1 MKNTIGIFK
10 LFSDEL
16 RLRIL
21 MLLGKKEL
29 SVCQIMGIT
38 GASQPLVSRNLSL
51 LYRAGFLDERRAGK
65 LRFYSIS
72 KGLSDEKTDVI
83 NLLRKL
89 LESDKRFKEDLETL
103 TECAEFQRKAGR
115 CDMKTLTDFMILQK
129 KKGKKGKR

>member
-1 MKNTIGIFK
+1 MKNTIGMFK
-10 LFSDEL
+10 LFSDGL

-21 MLLGKKEL
+21 MLLDKQEL

-51 LYRAGFLDERRAGK
+51 LYRAGFLDERRHGK
-65 LRFYSIS
+65 LRFYSVS
-72 KGLSDEKTDVI
+72 EGLSDEKTDVI

-103 TECAEFQRKAGR
+103 AECEEFQRKAGR
-115 CDMKTLTDFMILQK
+115 CDMKTLTDFMTLQK
-129 KKGKKGKR
+129 KRKKGKK

>member
-1 MKNTIGIFK
+1 MKNTIGMFK

-21 MLLGKKEL
+21 MLLDKQGL

-51 LYRAGFLDERRAGK
+51 LYRAGFLDERRDGK
-65 LRFYSIS
+65 LRFYSVS
-72 KGLSDEKTDVI
+72 EGLSDEKTDVI

-89 LESDKRFKEDLETL
+89 LESDKRFKEDLDTL
-103 TECAEFQRKAGR
+103 AECEEFQRKAGR
-115 CDMKTLTDFMILQK
+115 CDMKTLTDFMTLK
-129 KKGKKGKR
+129 KKSKKGKK

>member
-1 MKNTIGIFK
+1 MKNTIGMFK

-21 MLLGKKEL
+21 MLLGKTEL

-51 LYRAGFLDERRAGK
+51 FYRAGFLDERRDGK

-72 KGLSDEKTDVI
+72 KGLSDEKTEVI
-83 NLLRKL
+83 NLLHKL

-103 TECAEFQRKAGR
+103 AECAEFQRKAGR
-115 CDMKTLTDFMILQK
+115 CDMKTLTDFMILKK